1 MRILKYFWAPV
12 VVGIFFAGA
21 FGQETVKKDTPTYD
35 AELAKHLG
43 GNDNGMKGYIFV
55 MLRTGPKD
63 GDFKGKDREDLFA
76 GHMANI
82 GRMAD
87 MGKLIVAGPFDKNDR
102 GYRGVFIF
110 NVATVEEAQKLVETD
125 PTIKAGILV
134 ADIVPWW
141 ATAALMAIPE
151 IHPKIMK
158 PKP

>member
-21 FGQETVKKDTPTYD
+21 FGQETVKKDTPKYD
-35 AELAKHLG
+35 AELARHLG

>member
-1 MRILKYFWAPV
+1 
-12 VVGIFFAGA
+12 
-21 FGQETVKKDTPTYD
+21 
-35 AELAKHLG
+35 
-43 GNDNGMKGYIFV
+43 
-55 MLRTGPKD
+55 
-63 GDFKGKDREDLFA
+63 
-76 GHMANI
+76 MANI

-87 MGKLIVAGPFDKNDR
+87 MGQLIVAGPFDKNDR